1 MLSFLQRKRN
11 RRALALL
18 LAAVLVLSPLSS
30 MAGTYDI
37 GSGDITVT
45 ATLEG
50 EQNVQKVNGTQD
62 DETIVITG
70 NTTGNALTLN
80 AGAGA
85 TVQVTVKDL
94 HIDAIYVA
102 VTATGGGDVVIELDG
117 ENTLTAGYKHA
128 GLQKE
133 NGGTLTIQDANND
146 GSLTANGGRK
156 GAGIGGGNGGDGTGI
171 TISGG
176 TVTATG
182 GVNGAGIGGGSW
194 GNGTGITI
202 EDGTVTATGG
212 DGGAGI
218 GGGDTGSGTDINITG
233 GKVVATGGIR
243 GAGIGAGGGTNAVGS
258 DITISGGTVV
268 AVSTEVGAGIG
279 GGSSGTAGDIT
290 VSGDAQVSVAGG
302 ETYIHQ
308 HYTKG
313 SGAGIG
319 DGGKQNNDPAGDP
332 IPGDEVTPNKE
343 GLTCGQIDYYIA
355 GTTAEQIQ
363 NGTVTP
369 TKTVCGSGH
378 APGVPV
384 KENEVAGNCTTDGG
398 YDLVTRCQYCNTILS
413 SEHTNTGI
421 AHTPGEPRK
430 ENEIAGDCVTDGGYD
445 LVTYCTACG
454 DELSRQH
461 FNTGKVA
468 DAHDW
473 KAATCETPKTCSRCD
488 ATEGKALGH
497 DLQQGEPDP
506 APTCTEPGRRLDRCK
521 NCDYCETVVIPAKG
535 HAEVVDPAKAPTCT
549 ATGLTEGKHCSACN
563 TVLVAQEVVK
573 AKGHTPG
580 EPVKEKEV
588 APTEEAEG
596 SYEAV
601 VYCTVCGAE
610 LSREKKTVQKLSH
623 VHTEVADEAV
633 APTCTETG
641 LTAGKDCSA
650 CGEVLVAQEVV
661 PAKGHTPGEAVREK
675 EVAPQIGVAGSYDE
689 VVYCTVCEA
698 ELSRTA
704 KAIPALEPEPKPEP
718 EPTPVVV
725 DDPFTAFC
733 KTLAYRIRTAPTN
746 GVVEAD
752 GTTWPGLQ
760 RIVVDALAAR
770 PDVTLKLT
778 CLVLGQPAELTVP
791 AGKDLLTP
799 LGNRDMLTFEE
810 IVKILG

>member
-1 MLSFLQRKRN
+1 MLSFLQHERN

-18 LAAVLVLSPLSS
+18 LAAVLVLSPLSAL
-30 MAGTYDI
+30 AGTYDI
-37 GSGDITVT
+37 GDGDITVT

-50 EQNVQKVNGTQD
+50 EQNVQKVNGAQD

-70 NTTGNALTLN
+70 TTGGDSPNTLTLN

-94 HIDAIYVA
+94 HIDAIYAA
-102 VTATGGGDVVIELDG
+102 VTATGGGDIVIELDG
-117 ENTLTAGYKHA
+117 DSTLTAGYKHA

-156 GAGIGGGNGGDGTGI
+156 GAGIGGGYEGDGTGI

-176 TVTATG
+176 TVKATGGDNGAGIGGGDSGNGTDITISGGEVTANGGEGGAGIGGGAKYGDDEAGNGTNINITGGTVNATGGKASAGIGGGSWGNGTDITISGDAQVTATG
-182 GVNGAGIGGGSW
+182 GEASAGIGGGSW

-202 EDGTVTATGG
+202 EYGTVTATGG

-233 GKVVATGGIR
+233 GTVVATGGSR
-243 GAGIGAGGGTNAVGS
+243 GAGIGAGGGTDKVGS

-308 HYTKG
+308 YYTKG

-332 IPGDEVTPNKE
+332 IPGQEAAPHTED
-343 GLTCGQIDYYIA
+343 LTCGHIYYYIA

-363 NGTVTP
+363 NGDKDP

-378 APGVPV
+378 APCVPV
-384 KENEVAGNCTTDGG
+384 KENEVAGNCTTEGG
-398 YDLVTRCQYCNTILS
+398 YDLVTRCQYCNTVLS

-421 AHTPGEPRK
+421 AHTPGEPQK

-454 DELSRQH
+454 NELTRQH
-461 FNTGKVA
+461 TNTGKVA

-473 KAATCETPKTCSRCD
+473 VVDEAVP
-488 ATEGKALGH
+488 
-497 DLQQGEPDP
+497 
-506 APTCTEPGRRLDRCK
+506 PTCTE
-521 NCDYCETVVIPAKG
+521 
-535 HAEVVDPAKAPTCT
+535 
-549 ATGLTEGKHCSACN
+549 TGLTEGKHCSRCPEK
-563 TVLVAQEVVK
+563 VEQQVVP
-573 AKGHTPG
+573 ADGHAPG
-580 EPVKEKEV
+580 EPVKENV
-588 APTEEAEG
+588 VEARIGAQG
-596 SYEAV
+596 SYDQV
-601 VYCTVCGAE
+601 VYCVTCHAE
-610 LSREKKTVQKLSH
+610 LSRV
-623 VHTEVADEAV
+623 VV
-633 APTCTETG
+633 
-641 LTAGKDCSA
+641 
-650 CGEVLVAQEVV
+650 VV
-661 PAKGHTPGEAVREK
+661 PAIT
-675 EVAPQIGVAGSYDE
+675 
-689 VVYCTVCEA
+689 
-698 ELSRTA
+698 
-704 KAIPALEPEPKPEP
+704 PEP

-733 KTLAYRIRTAPTN
+733 KALAHRIRTAPKN
-746 GVVEAD
+746 GTVAAD
-752 GTTWPGLQ
+752 ATPYAGLQ
-760 RIVVDALAAR
+760 RAVFEALAER
-770 PDVTLKLT
+770 PDVTLTLT
-778 CLVLGQPAELTVP
+778 CRVNGRSTELTVP
-791 AGKDLLTP
+791 AGTDLLTP
-799 LGNRDMLTFEE
+799 LGAEDVMTFETMA
-810 IVKILG
+810 KLLG